1 MTSGWLRRRAAGDRA
16 VAGVLAMVLAPLVA
30 ALAGI
35 VWAADRAAPLIALPR
50 AGRNRTV
57 FPMWKVRTMAPNQEG
72 PRIAAADDARVTTV
86 GRWLRR
92 TRLDELPQLVNVLRG
107 EMAIIGP
114 RPEEPAFVDGDERWD
129 RTLVVP
135 PGLTGLSQVV
145 VHAWELEQLGEEA
158 DEGVYRDR
166 VLPVK
171 LELDEW
177 YVRNATPRV
186 DLLILVATIQRVVLR
201 SPRTVVG
208 SLDAVRRLPPA
219 ILR

>member
-1 MTSGWLRRRAAGDRA
+1 MTSGWLRRRAAIERA
-16 VAGVLAMVLAPLVA
+16 VAGLMAVVLAPLLA
-30 ALAGI
+30 AVAGI
-35 VWAADRAAPLIALPR
+35 VWVADRAAPLIALPR
-50 AGRNRTV
+50 VGRNRNV
-57 FPMWKVRTMAPNQEG
+57 FPMWKVRTMAPHAEG
-72 PRIAAADDARVTTV
+72 PRIAAAADSRVTAV

-92 TRLDELPQLVNVLRG
+92 TRLDELPQLLNVLRG

-114 RPEEPAFVDGDERWD
+114 RPEAPAFVDGDQRWD
-129 RTLVVP
+129 RTLAVP

-158 DEGVYRDR
+158 DERVYRER

-177 YVRNATPRV
+177 YVQNATPRI
-186 DLLILVATIQRVVLR
+186 DLLILVATLQRVVLR
-201 SPRTVVG
+201 SRRTVVG

-219 ILR
+219 VLG